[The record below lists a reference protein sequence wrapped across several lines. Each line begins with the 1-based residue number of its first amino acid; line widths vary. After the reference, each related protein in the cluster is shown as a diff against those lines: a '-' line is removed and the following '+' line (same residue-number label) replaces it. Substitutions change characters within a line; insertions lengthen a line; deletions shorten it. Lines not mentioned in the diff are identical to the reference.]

1 MPNICEKGLFGRL
14 YLADYNYYEI
24 YESHMSSSKY
34 IKRSNF
40 PLPEGIETIIQQLIV
55 NEYVVRVKIKHGKKI
70 ANRII
75 PLVQSDLTELRASE
89 KDFMSLT
96 GEDKIRAVE
105 YMIRSKKALE
115 DNGAIVLLVREGGKE
130 S

>member
-1 MPNICEKGLFGRL
+1 M
-14 YLADYNYYEI
+14 
-24 YESHMSSSKY
+24 
-34 IKRSNF
+34 
-40 PLPEGIETIIQQLIV
+40 V
-55 NEYVVRVKIKHGKKI
+55 
-70 ANRII
+70 
-75 PLVQSDLTELRASE
+75 
-89 KDFMSLT
+89 LT